1 MTAMYHTDRQFFAE
15 AGTTTITSASGTI
28 TGEFVEILCIAQTTF
43 DTLTE
48 SMSVAPSALG
58 GTGNDLASAQTY
70 PAGFRLRGRFTAINL
85 ATGAARVV
93 LASKQ
98 A

>member
-1 MTAMYHTDRQFFAE
+1 MYHTDRQFFAE

-28 TGEFVEILCIAQTTF
+28 TGEFVEILCILATTF
-43 DTLTE
+43 TTLIE
-48 SMSVAPSALG
+48 SMAVAPSTLG
-58 GTGNDLASAQTY
+58 GSGSNLATGQTY
-70 PAGFRLRGRFTAINL
+70 PAGFRLRGRFTSILL
-85 ATGAARVV
+85 ATGAARVI